1 MITITERESTH
12 RSNMEILFFTEKVDF
27 EVENAGLMREWIA
40 KVVQDHHLEVGEI
53 SFVFTT
59 DAYLLRINKKFLNH
73 DYLTDIITFD
83 NRQGRELNSDI
94 YISLERVKENAKENK
109 KTLWDELHRVI
120 IHGILHLCG
129 YKDDTS
135 ESKTKMR
142 KAEDKY
148 LSLLADL

>member
-1 MITITERESTH
+1 
-12 RSNMEILFFTEKVDF
+12 MEILFFTEKVDF
-27 EVENAGLMREWIA
+27 KVENPALLREWIT
-40 KVVQDHHLEVGEI
+40 KVVQDHYLEVGEV

-59 DAYLLRINKKFLNH
+59 DEYLLKINREFLNH

-83 NRQGRELNSDI
+83 NRQGKELNSDI
-94 YISLERVKENAKENK
+94 YISLDRVKENADDNNK
-109 KTLWDELHRVI
+109 SLLDELHRVI

-129 YKDDTS
+129 YNDNTE

-142 KAEDKY
+142 NAEDKY

>member
-1 MITITERESTH
+1 
-12 RSNMEILFFTEKVDF
+12 MEILFFTEKVDF
-27 EVENAGLMREWIA
+27 NVENSALLREWIS
-40 KVVQDHHLEVGEI
+40 KVVEDPYFEVGEV

-59 DAYLLRINKKFLNH
+59 DEYLLKINREFLNH

-83 NRQGRELNSDI
+83 NRQGKELNGDI
-94 YISLERVKENAKENK
+94 YISLDRVKENAEDNNK
-109 KTLWDELHRVI
+109 SLFDELHRVI

-129 YKDDTS
+129 HKDNTL

-142 KAEDKY
+142 NAEDKY